1 MSKLPVVDAKT
12 LERILLKLGFQIVR
26 QKGSHRFYRHDD
38 GRYTTIPHHGSDDLG
53 RPLIREILKQVD
65 LSNEEYM
72 RMLGEI

>member
-12 LERILLKLGFQIVR
+12 LEKILLKLGFNIVR

-53 RPLIREILKQVD
+53 RPLIREILKQID
-65 LSNEEYM
+65 LSNEEY
-72 RMLGEI
+72 LQILDVI

>member
-12 LERILLKLGFQIVR
+12 LEKILIELGFKIVR

-65 LSNEEYM
+65 ISNEDYLQI
-72 RMLGEI
+72 LGDI

>member
-12 LERILLKLGFQIVR
+12 LEKILIELGFKIVR

-65 LSNEEYM
+65 ISNEDY
-72 RMLGEI
+72 LQILSDI